1 VIGGWLLEHY
11 WWGSIFLIN
20 VFVVIV
26 AVVAGAFLVPES
38 KDPEAT
44 PLDPLG
50 AVLSIAGLVALIF
63 AIIEAPARGW
73 TDPIVVG
80 AFLVAIIVLSAFL
93 SWEAHTEH
101 PMLRLTFFENPR
113 FSAASIA
120 ITLVFFAMFGT
131 VFLNTQYLQFVLGYT
146 PLEAGLR
153 VMPVATMIVAAPL
166 SARLTERFGTKV
178 VVASGLTI
186 VAVALS
192 ILATIT
198 IDTGYGRV
206 ALALAILGAGMGTA
220 MAPATDSIMGSLP
233 LAKAGVGSAMN
244 DTTRQIGGALG
255 VAILG
260 SILASSYGAAM
271 DPVVSQLPGSAA
283 DVASDSIGGAAAV
296 AAQIGEAGAGLIRAA
311 SEAFIDGMNS
321 AVWVAVGV
329 ALLGAIVT
337 WAYLPAQPVVM
348 ATSNLGPAATTPNP
362 AKVEEAS

>member
-1 VIGGWLLEHY
+1 MSRFRIALVVCVLLLAA
-11 WWGSIFLIN
+11 S
-20 VFVVIV
+20 
-26 AVVAGAFLVPES
+26 
-38 KDPEAT
+38 
-44 PLDPLG
+44 
-50 AVLSIAGLVALIF
+50 VL
-63 AIIEAPARGW
+63 PARAQ
-73 TDPIVVG
+73 D
-80 AFLVAIIVLSAFL
+80 
-93 SWEAHTEH
+93 
-101 PMLRLTFFENPR
+101 
-113 FSAASIA
+113 AS
-120 ITLVFFAMFGT
+120 
-131 VFLNTQYLQFVLGYT
+131 
-146 PLEAGLR
+146 
-153 VMPVATMIVAAPL
+153 PVADSFVT
-166 SARLTERFGTKV
+166 

-186 VAVALS
+186 VALALS

-260 SILASSYGAAM
+260 SILASSYGNAM
-271 DPVVSQLPGSAA
+271 DPVVSQLPAPAA

-296 AAQIGEAGAGLIRAA
+296 AAQIGEAGASLIRAA

-337 WAYLPAQPVVM
+337 WAYLPAQPVVITTSDLTPT
-348 ATSNLGPAATTPNP
+348 ATPRDPAE
-362 AKVEEAS
+362 VEEAS